1 MVKKTTK
8 QIKKAN
14 STAKIK
20 TKVNPNT
27 KIKTK
32 VIPVIKAKTKVN
44 PNIKT
49 KVKAKPKK
57 KVESWKVFKQKVIRD
72 LKNAKTEEEFS
83 IVINRIVT
91 FIMTARLNSLTR
103 NFNIQINKLSRI

>member
-14 STAKIK
+14 STARIK

-32 VIPVIKAKTKVN
+32 VIPVIKAKA
-44 PNIKT
+44 

-103 NFNIQINKLSRI
+103 NFNIQINKPIRI

>member
-14 STAKIK
+14 STAKI
-20 TKVNPNT
+20 
-27 KIKTK
+27 
-32 VIPVIKAKTKVN
+32 KTKVN

>member
-1 MVKKTTK
+1 MVKKK

-32 VIPVIKAKTKVN
+32 VIPVIKAKA
-44 PNIKT
+44 

-103 NFNIQINKLSRI
+103 NFNIQINKPIRI

>member
-49 KVKAKPKK
+49 KVKAKP
-57 KVESWKVFKQKVIRD
+57 WKVFKQKVIRD

>member
-32 VIPVIKAKTKVN
+32 VIPVIKAKA
-44 PNIKT
+44 

>member
-32 VIPVIKAKTKVN
+32 VIPVIKAKA
-44 PNIKT
+44 

-103 NFNIQINKLSRI
+103 NFNIQINKPIRI